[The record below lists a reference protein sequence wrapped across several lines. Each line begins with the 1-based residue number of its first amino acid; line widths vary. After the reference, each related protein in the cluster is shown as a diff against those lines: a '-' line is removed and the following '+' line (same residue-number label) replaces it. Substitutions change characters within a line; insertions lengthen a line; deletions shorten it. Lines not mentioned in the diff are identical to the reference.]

1 MDMLKN
7 EIRNNEKGITLVEV
21 LTSITLLS
29 IVLITALSI
38 FPQMGRVNNLN
49 ETKAQATNIA
59 KEVLISWKDSDEVKV
74 FIINP
79 NQTAGFVSTKP
90 SLAYTNFN
98 SDYDFYYFDTTRDDY
113 DVKITIK
120 KDPDKQ
126 SKKSSVHHILVQ
138 LFNSKGNK
146 VGESFG
152 YIKTYGFIGR

>member
-1 MDMLKN
+1 MEYYKN
-7 EIRNNEKGITLVEV
+7 KIKSCEKGITLVEV
-21 LTSITLLS
+21 LASITLLS

-38 FPQMGRVNNLN
+38 FPQMGRVNMLN

-59 KEVLISWKDSDEVKV
+59 KEVLISWKDSNEVKV

-79 NQTAGFVSTKP
+79 AQTAGFVSTN
-90 SLAYTNFN
+90 SSIDYTNFT
-98 SDYDFYYFDTTRDDY
+98 SDYNYYYFETTRDEY

-126 SKKSSVHHILVQ
+126 SIKSSVHHILVE